1 MVRSPGWRI
10 YKPIKEEEKGW
21 KPKKDKSKPDLGTFQ
36 HHEAKDKTLGVQPKW
51 TLPKSKTLKFT
62 TEYAKNKG
70 YVPAPNKYK
79 LETVLDNVSR
89 PYMRKR

>member
-1 MVRSPGWRI
+1 
-10 YKPIKEEEKGW
+10 
-21 KPKKDKSKPDLGTFQ
+21 
-36 HHEAKDKTLGVQPKW
+36 VQPKW

-70 YVPAPNKYK
+70 YVPGPNKYK